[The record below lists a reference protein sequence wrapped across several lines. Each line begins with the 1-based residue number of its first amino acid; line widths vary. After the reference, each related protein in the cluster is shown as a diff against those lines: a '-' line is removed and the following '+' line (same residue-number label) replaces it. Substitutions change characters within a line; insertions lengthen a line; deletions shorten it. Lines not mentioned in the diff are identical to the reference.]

1 MIDCVDELME
11 LDCSDMSVCGNDC
24 TFENSNPRIPS
35 DAIVLPVNNF
45 GANYLQLSVCSKGVS
60 ASKLTHFGQV
70 SMERCSEDDFRV
82 CDLAIAP
89 RALTAVAFPP
99 DTTYLRVQQ
108 CVLVETAAAATSES
122 DDDGGGQEEEEVWE
136 CLEDPVPAEYYG
148 TPYHWPSAVDVDYS
162 AAALCEKDSH
172 CPGSFCSSQQ
182 QPRICAPKME
192 KHFQQSGEHFLDPR
206 WEILDN

>member
-1 MIDCVDELME
+1 MMDCVDELME

-24 TFENSNPRIPS
+24 TFEDSNP
-35 DAIVLPVNNF
+35 
-45 GANYLQLSVCSKGVS
+45 
-60 ASKLTHFGQV
+60 V
-70 SMERCSEDDFRV
+70 SMERCNEDDFRV

-108 CVLVETAAAATSES
+108 CVVVETAAAATSES
-122 DDDGGGQEEEEVWE
+122 DDDGGGQEEEEAWE
-136 CLEDPVPAEYYG
+136 CLQDPVPAEYYG

-182 QPRICAPKME
+182 QPRICAPKLE
-192 KHFQQSGEHFLDPR
+192 KHFQQSGKHFLDPR
-206 WEILDN
+206 WEILNK